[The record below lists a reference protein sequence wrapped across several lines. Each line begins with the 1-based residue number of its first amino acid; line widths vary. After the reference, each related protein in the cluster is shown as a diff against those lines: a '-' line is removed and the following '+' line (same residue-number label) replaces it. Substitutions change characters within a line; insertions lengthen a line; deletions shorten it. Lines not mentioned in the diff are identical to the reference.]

1 MLGTEIYYKIDI
13 FMVGNM
19 IDSKNLAFY
28 LVGINI
34 SDMWQTIPISIIN
47 NAQPVIAKYKGK
59 DEEQYMMNYQ
69 LLLLGITL
77 LCVFACLV
85 AMLLG
90 GPVIAFLYGNQYLTS
105 IGVFLIIVWASVF
118 SSLSAARYHWLV
130 CEKYD
135 RYSKYFVLFGA
146 IMDIVLNYVFILRFG
161 VIGAAISTL
170 ITEAC
175 VFFVA
180 PLLFK
185 ETRVSNAIYFSS
197 FKRLPQL
204 RDYMTSMLKRRFL
217 HDKI

>member
-1 MLGTEIYYKIDI
+1 
-13 FMVGNM
+13 
-19 IDSKNLAFY
+19 
-28 LVGINI
+28 
-34 SDMWQTIPISIIN
+34 
-47 NAQPVIAKYKGK
+47 
-59 DEEQYMMNYQ
+59 
-69 LLLLGITL
+69 
-77 LCVFACLV
+77 
-85 AMLLG
+85 
-90 GPVIAFLYGNQYLTS
+90 
-105 IGVFLIIVWASVF
+105 
-118 SSLSAARYHWLV
+118 
-130 CEKYD
+130 
-135 RYSKYFVLFGA
+135 
-146 IMDIVLNYVFILRFG
+146 MDIVLNYVFILRFG